1 MMQISDSRKNLLRL
15 GLLLAVLSILPC
27 MAQVTSR
34 GTLTGTVADPSGAV
48 IANSTVTMT
57 DPATGISRHTT
68 TNTSGI
74 YRFEAVDLGNYTVEV
89 QAHGFSTMRKTG
101 VEVQAARQVE
111 LDFALQ
117 VGGSSEVVNVEASAA
132 EIALQAAEQVR
143 SENISSR
150 QVSNLPLIG
159 LDSLTLAMTA
169 PGVVVSPNGN
179 INQNGTLV
187 FTVNGQRPRGNNFLI
202 DGVENNDISVT
213 GPAYTINN
221 PDAVEEV
228 NVQTSNFTAEF
239 GRAGGGIINQITKSG
254 TNSVHG
260 SAAYAYTGDV
270 FKALNYNQKVGGL
283 KRPPRDIENTPWF
296 SIGGP
301 VILPHLYNGTN
312 KTFFFAAAQWDR
324 DFGKATTNIR
334 IPTDNGV
341 AVLQPLAARCP
352 NVALYLQAL
361 GGVRGSATPSLISIQ
376 APSATGT
383 CNGSARTGQSVETG
397 LFTRT
402 EANLA
407 LDNNH
412 QIRIDHNVSDK
423 QSMSFRWLYDKNNS
437 SPGFNTNGVV
447 GVLPGFD
454 NAFNG
459 ITLGGA
465 FSDTY
470 TISPTWTN
478 EFRFNYGRIGF
489 NFPSASTDAFHTN
502 LQSYAISGIAG
513 FGLATNI
520 PQFRFANNWQYADS
534 MTIVRG
540 KHSLKFGAD
549 FLRQLARQR
558 PPFNERGSLTYNT
571 STGVTGLANFID
583 DFGGSS
589 GSLNR
594 LFGNSVYHPDLFR
607 QFYFVQDSWKT
618 TADLT
623 LNLGLRYENYGT
635 PMNIFTIAAFT
646 NYDPVNFAT
655 PHKVNSDNNNFAPT
669 VGFAWNPSNRFMGDH
684 KTVIRGGFQTTYDS
698 AFNNL
703 LSNIAGSTPN
713 AIGGTI
719 ISSTNASLPRGT
731 GNFSGLFPTI
741 QPTPLTKAT
750 AQSNLF
756 PQNFVNPYTDR
767 WSLGVQREVAANMI
781 LDVSY
786 VGSISRKQYRSID
799 VNPVVNAATGDRL
812 HPELQITAPTS
823 AANIATRTGE
833 GIRTVR
839 ASSANGNYS
848 GLQAELRRSFAAT
861 PFGNFLV
868 NVNYTYGH
876 SLDEISDVFNQ
887 LSNQS
892 SFESVSEVLGV
903 SPHIDYGDSDFDFRH
918 SGVVSWVWDLRG
930 PKSGILG
937 QVLGGWTLSGIQ
949 RWESGFPYTVHNGTD
964 RNKDGQSGPDRPD
977 IGNIDAP
984 LNTRAIL
991 SSTCSTGY
999 ANPDAGNACVAASAV
1014 HWIEGTG
1021 LPNANTA
1028 HRNSLRSNGLD
1039 RLDVNI
1045 RKAFSITERFKL
1057 QYGAEMFNALN
1068 TVNLTSVPGRVV
1080 NGTSAGKFLDVT
1092 QLNSTGR
1099 SMRMSLKLIW

>member
-1 MMQISDSRKNLLRL
+1 
-15 GLLLAVLSILPC
+15 
-27 MAQVTSR
+27 
-34 GTLTGTVADPSGAV
+34 
-48 IANSTVTMT
+48 
-57 DPATGISRHTT
+57 
-68 TNTSGI
+68 
-74 YRFEAVDLGNYTVEV
+74 
-89 QAHGFSTMRKTG
+89 
-101 VEVQAARQVE
+101 
-111 LDFALQ
+111 
-117 VGGSSEVVNVEASAA
+117 
-132 EIALQAAEQVR
+132 
-143 SENISSR
+143 
-150 QVSNLPLIG
+150 
-159 LDSLTLAMTA
+159 
-169 PGVVVSPNGN
+169 
-179 INQNGTLV
+179 
-187 FTVNGQRPRGNNFLI
+187 
-202 DGVENNDISVT
+202 
-213 GPAYTINN
+213 
-221 PDAVEEV
+221 
-228 NVQTSNFTAEF
+228 
-239 GRAGGGIINQITKSG
+239 
-254 TNSVHG
+254 
-260 SAAYAYTGDV
+260 
-270 FKALNYNQKVGGL
+270 
-283 KRPPRDIENTPWF
+283 
-296 SIGGP
+296 
-301 VILPHLYNGTN
+301 
-312 KTFFFAAAQWDR
+312 
-324 DFGKATTNIR
+324 
-334 IPTDNGV
+334 
-341 AVLQPLAARCP
+341 VLQPLAARCP

-520 PQFRFANNWQYADS
+520 PQFRFANNCQYADS

-655 PHKVNSDNNNFAPT
+655 PHKANSDNNNFAPT

-812 HPELQITAPTS
+812 HPELQIT
-823 AANIATRTGE
+823 
-833 GIRTVR
+833 
-839 ASSANGNYS
+839 
-848 GLQAELRRSFAAT
+848 
-861 PFGNFLV
+861 
-868 NVNYTYGH
+868 
-876 SLDEISDVFNQ
+876 
-887 LSNQS
+887 
-892 SFESVSEVLGV
+892 
-903 SPHIDYGDSDFDFRH
+903 
-918 SGVVSWVWDLRG
+918 
-930 PKSGILG
+930 
-937 QVLGGWTLSGIQ
+937 
-949 RWESGFPYTVHNGTD
+949 
-964 RNKDGQSGPDRPD
+964 
-977 IGNIDAP
+977 
-984 LNTRAIL
+984 
-991 SSTCSTGY
+991 
-999 ANPDAGNACVAASAV
+999 
-1014 HWIEGTG
+1014 
-1021 LPNANTA
+1021 
-1028 HRNSLRSNGLD
+1028 
-1039 RLDVNI
+1039 
-1045 RKAFSITERFKL
+1045 
-1057 QYGAEMFNALN
+1057 
-1068 TVNLTSVPGRVV
+1068 
-1080 NGTSAGKFLDVT
+1080 
-1092 QLNSTGR
+1092 
-1099 SMRMSLKLIW
+1099 